1 MFDARRPFG
10 WLFLLLPA
18 LVALA
23 VSAQTLPT
31 TMINDI
37 VYRADG
43 TPAGGTLLISW
54 PEFTTAAGGA
64 VAAGNTAAVLGTGG
78 ALSVGLVANAN
89 ATPANTV
96 YTVVYQLNDG
106 TEKTEYWV
114 VPTTSP
120 TTISAVRTILGAGNS
135 ASQMAT
141 QQYVNA
147 ALAAKANDVAV
158 VHLNG
163 TETIIGAKQFTVA
176 PGLPTPTHPTDA
188 ANKLYVDNSVQN
200 VGNGSYLSTAG
211 GTMTGPLTLS
221 GDPVAPGQAATKRY
235 ADLGFAGKADLV
247 AGLIPTGEM
256 GTGTAN
262 NTLCLH
268 GDSTWGGCG
277 SSSNAVSIQ
286 NIPVD
291 TTTPTDNQVITYVA
305 SLGKYEPKPGGG
317 VTAGM
322 QAVKYATD
330 FNWSQL
336 PSTDLSTPGVKT
348 VNLPTCAAGVTGT
361 EPWYYVYISGTGAAE
376 AVLVTGG
383 SCTGNGQSGTLQFTT
398 LNAHPAGY
406 AITSASGGLQ
416 EALIVARFM
425 PTNPAGPSQS
435 GKVIVPPGELQAYAR
450 ISIRAS
456 NVTVDFSGSIVNCY
470 MNDTCIFA
478 GDSINPNAFL
488 DVTLVNPRGR
498 PMVVSGQSP
507 FIEVNAQKTRLLNVS
522 TRIPPTGGTFSSY
535 VQVDND
541 QSFLLDGL
549 DTALATGSTDYGV
562 LCNASVCN
570 PVIYAPGPFSTN
582 AAVGWLK
589 NLNISMQCAGN
600 GVDWQSGNTLRIS
613 DSVIQGFAQYGV
625 RAGVKRGGYGGFELD
640 NVYEEVGSCTNPAG
654 AIGQAGVIAQGAT
667 VKVEGAITPVG
678 SVPLFAN
685 TGSTDYRYY
694 IVANSTTYGASN
706 PLYAGRALTSGSGS
720 ITVTTPDVA
729 GASNF
734 DLLRVTYVSPNNP
747 REQSPYGTGNY
758 AVARNVT
765 RGSACTNGVCTFTD
779 TQATLQ
785 SYTVA
790 TPIYFP
796 LLDFWPGN
804 LILTT
809 NRDSAGVLDAAT
821 AWMDN
826 APSDIVG
833 VQGTVA
839 PAVISTTCNAIAG
852 WTPLWLSC
860 YTSMA
865 PSVFYEQGAFLLAV
879 KPNQDGGL
887 RTNLKGRLNFPTL
900 GTAPGH
906 IITLSDSNFQ
916 KTIATANNRPSN
928 DANDAFVGYDQGN
941 GNPGTVGISLGAPVS
956 ISNYIGNVGD
966 GTNWLERLTSGL
978 KEFKTSVQLDNTL
991 TVAGTAQAS
1000 SLLTTGTG
1008 SWAVQGSYGTLS
1020 PAAAGKSA
1028 IGFGASGKLQV
1039 SENGGTVVEVAKL
1052 DGGGNVSEN
1061 ANTATQ
1067 LAQAPTQCN
1076 GSFATGVQANG
1087 NANCSIADVVQLAE
1101 TTPPNGIPNYGIFWF
1116 DSSCHC
1122 PKVISNNGQAVQLGL
1137 LNVFNL
1143 DANTLEEYNGANP
1156 QTLNVYGTRTDASD
1170 YERMRL
1176 GYDTTDGYFFVGSD
1190 AAGSGTQRGLG
1201 FWMQG
1206 SLRWAVDPSFNFKPW
1221 FDNAKDVGTPT
1232 QRVKHL
1238 YTGTYVDTTA
1248 GALAT
1253 DLPNATTTGTTL
1265 NKLAKVTGSPATA
1278 IIASTSDTGGVIGVV
1293 VDGAGTTLS
1302 AQIARGGQASC
1313 VFDGGTT
1320 AGDYVQI
1327 SSTTAGDCHD
1337 AGASYPGIGQVLGR
1351 VLSTNASAGTYA
1363 MLVAGSEVQAP
1374 AAGLVSTVFGRAGT
1388 ITAQTGDYS
1397 VGQVT
1402 GAAALAS
1409 PTFTGTPT
1417 APTQATS
1424 DNSTA
1429 IATDAWVKAQG
1440 YGTGG
1445 GGVASGTQATPY
1457 FNTDGATGN
1466 ATSPVYINAALE
1478 PGADA
1483 CAQIAA
1489 AGTAAA
1495 GGTVNATAFT
1505 GHQVCSAANAQAML
1519 SGWTSGG
1526 VLELGSPVAFYVPL
1540 TMSNTGSASSCT
1552 SQCEPPAGTIVRPN
1566 HVTIHGKG
1574 APTVSVGG
1582 TYGTSITACKV
1593 TQVSNSSI
1601 SESGTTVTVLGSF
1614 TGSSIGAGTN
1624 NVLVE
1629 NSSVAGYN
1637 GIWSV
1642 TSSSSTQIQFT
1653 AGAGIASCS
1662 SNCGGSQ
1669 LAPGKVTNLPVTGCT
1684 APATRE
1690 YPLTST
1696 TLVYSGSPD
1705 YRAYLKLVFPNTG
1718 NMVWGKEPVRI
1729 EGSNNLDNDGSW
1741 TVCQLTQVVSGSSDP
1756 DCPANPSITAGVET
1770 AYVAVPSGLVS
1781 ATIST
1786 GTVGAITVSGGSP
1799 LVAPIL
1805 NGTAGSPNKIFIKN
1819 GGQYPA
1825 TFTPTCSTS
1834 GTSTCTAA
1842 LMTSCSA
1849 SWCGVLH
1856 AEIPILD
1863 DGPGS
1868 ILYAYGQETDHLS
1881 IDCMSN
1887 PDCVA
1892 YRSLYANE
1900 NSEAHNMTLTGS
1912 PERQVDFHTFL
1923 AQNAGGFDDVRL
1935 TAGAA
1940 TCTVGTEGAFFGDS
1954 GPHGVKDM
1962 TIDMSACSPVVINAG
1977 MRVETDLV
1985 PFYVMGG
1992 HTENALWAALLGQG
2006 APGASFQ
2013 ADSWEGAPVANL
2025 ATTDGAYQNFAQA
2038 AIKVS
2043 TNYQLMSNGAPTT
2056 TDYVFINT
2064 RRNNTSGMTIA
2075 DDLVGQYIT
2084 DASTS
2089 LHAYDGGPGE
2099 TGSFLGLCNNCI
2111 SQLYGMALGNGGLQA
2126 PAVYDSNGNEGLAIS
2141 PTANAVDYLKVANGA
2156 AGNPGTVTL
2165 TAAGSDTNINLNLV
2179 SKGTGTVQCNG
2190 GSCAGAGYPGAGIAN
2205 STGSAW
2211 GASYSTTGSGTAL
2224 TLSVSPAFTGTPTA
2238 PTQSALNNSTDLAT
2252 TAYADSGVAVE
2263 KSRALAA
2270 EALLA
2275 PIASPTFTGTP
2286 VVPGY
2291 AKTGTLVSGNYAS
2304 ATAAGTIGD
2313 SSVAAGPYAIGWMTE
2328 LTGGNNG
2335 VLPSSSANK
2344 AMMWGVTLTYP
2355 LSTSQVTY
2363 DIGSNSDNTATNNY
2377 DLGLFNSSGTLV
2389 LNLNSGTLHGSSFA
2403 PATGAF
2409 TLSWAQGAKTLQPG
2423 NYYLMYYTSNT
2434 TSTPPTLVSPSATAF
2449 TFYKGEAGGSG
2460 TCGTTQG
2467 SGGFAIT
2474 PLTGGA
2480 LPASITAP
2488 ANSYSWGACLPAI
2501 WIH

>member
-1 MFDARRPFG
+1 MFDARRPLG
-10 WLFLLLPA
+10 WLFLLLPV

-43 TPAGGTLLISW
+43 TPAEGTLLISW

-78 ALSVGLVANAN
+78 ALSVGLVPNAN

-96 YTVVYQLNDG
+96 YTVVYQLDDG
-106 TEKTEYWV
+106 TEKTEYWI

-120 TTISAVRTILGAGNS
+120 TTISAVRTTLGAGNS

-221 GDPVAPGQAATKRY
+221 GDPSAPGQAATKRY
-235 ADLGFAGKADLV
+235 ADLGLSGKADLT
-247 AGLIPTGEM
+247 AGLVPTGEM

-286 NIPVD
+286 SVPVD

-336 PSTDLSTPGVKT
+336 PATDLSTPGVKT
-348 VNLPTCAAGVTGT
+348 VNLTACAAGVTGT
-361 EPWYYVYISGTGAAE
+361 EPWYYVYISGTGTAE
-376 AVLVTGG
+376 ASLVTGG
-383 SCTGNGQSGTLQFTT
+383 TCTGNGQAGTVQFTT

-406 AITSASGGLQ
+406 TITSASGGLQ

-425 PTNPAGPSQS
+425 PTNPTGASQS

-470 MNDTCIFA
+470 MADTCIFA
-478 GDSINPNAFL
+478 GDVVNPNAYL

-498 PMVVSGQSP
+498 PMVVSGQNP
-507 FIEVNAQKTRLLNVS
+507 FIEVNSQKTRLLNVS

-549 DTALATGSTDYGV
+549 DTAIATGSTDYGV

-678 SVPLFAN
+678 SIPLFAN

-694 IVANSTTYGASN
+694 IVANSATFGASN

-720 ITVTTPDVA
+720 ITVTTPDIA
-729 GASNF
+729 GASTF
-734 DLLRVTYVSPNNP
+734 DLLRVTYSSPNNA
-747 REQSPYGTGNY
+747 REQAPYGAGNY

-765 RGSACTNGVCTFTD
+765 RASACTNGVCTFTD

-790 TPIYFP
+790 TPAYFP
-796 LLDFWPGN
+796 LLDYWPGN

-821 AWMDN
+821 AWMDS

-839 PAVISTTCNAIAG
+839 PAVISTNCSAISG

-860 YTSMA
+860 YTSMS
-865 PSVFYEQGAFLLAV
+865 PGVFYEQGALLLAV

-928 DANDAFVGYDQGN
+928 DANDAFLGYDQGN
-941 GNPGTVGISLGAPVS
+941 GNPWTVGISLGAPVS

-966 GTNWLERLTSGL
+966 GTNWLERLTSAG

-1039 SENGGTVVEVAKL
+1039 SENGGAVAEVAKL

-1067 LAQAPTQCN
+1067 LATTPTQCN
-1076 GSFATGVQANG
+1076 GSFATGVQPNG

-1116 DSSCHC
+1116 DSICHC

-1143 DANTLEEYNGANP
+1143 DANTLEEYNGASP

-1170 YERMRL
+1170 YERLRL
-1176 GYDTTDGYFFVGSD
+1176 GFDTTDGYFFVGAD
-1190 AAGSGTQRGLG
+1190 AAGTGLQRGLG
-1201 FWMQG
+1201 LWMQG
-1206 SLRWAVDPSFNFKPW
+1206 SLRWVVDSSFNFKPW
-1221 FDNAKDVGTPT
+1221 SDNVKDVGTPT
-1232 QRVKHL
+1232 LRLKHL

-1253 DLPNATTTGTTL
+1253 DLPNAATTGTTL

-1278 IIASTSDTGGVIGVV
+1278 IITSTSDTGGVIGVV

-1313 VFDGGTT
+1313 VFDGATT

-1337 AGASYPGIGQVLGR
+1337 GGASYPGIGQVLGR

-1363 MLVAGSEVQAP
+1363 MLVAGSEIQAP
-1374 AAGLVSTVFGRAGT
+1374 ASGAVSTVFGRAGT

-1397 VGQVT
+1397 VGQITGAAPLASPVLTGTPTAPTPTVGDNSTKVATTAYVQAQGYMAPTSTTQGYAVTASGGNLGASSLFVDASQFSGSDICAQIAAARASASCQSANGCKVVAPFAGKNNCAGSPFNGWGEGGELSLSGAGVVDLRVSATVFVPNSVQLHGMGVTNPGSVSGTIIRACNPNIFSCSPAFAVPSEAVSGGISVTGTTATVTVNNTLGAGQDVFIYGGPGPFSSYHSFVIASIGACSPTCTGFTIPVASGTSNCATTCSGATVYEGTPLIQLGGITGGKSYGVEVDHLTADCAWVPGCVGFANSVSEEGSYWQHVNATNSGMLFRITSQGTSYGGVAAYQGGANNSGPYVDMIGQFLKESCELTSGTNNCFSQVGTNNAVYDDTAHANSQNIDVLNCDSIGLSVDGTTASANKLKTKVTDFTMSANSQSAGAVGGISPAMDKATCGTAYAGRAPMGVFAAGFDAHIDTYHLEYWQGNSEIGGNASLNPEFPGAPTQNVILENAEMCCGGDSAAYAVDIGGTNTVVNSGAQNWTYLAATKMMNDNQTGNTCNGGENTEGYYLLGNNANQVLSTCTGVNNALTGIAPLASPTFTGVPTAPTPATSDNSTKIATTAWVNAQAYSTGGSSAVASVFGRTGAVTASSGDYSVSQVT

-1409 PTFTGTPT
+1409 PTFTGTP
-1417 APTQATS
+1417 
-1424 DNSTA
+1424 
-1429 IATDAWVKAQG
+1429 
-1440 YGTGG
+1440 
-1445 GGVASGTQATPY
+1445 
-1457 FNTDGATGN
+1457 
-1466 ATSPVYINAALE
+1466 
-1478 PGADA
+1478 
-1483 CAQIAA
+1483 
-1489 AGTAAA
+1489 
-1495 GGTVNATAFT
+1495 
-1505 GHQVCSAANAQAML
+1505 
-1519 SGWTSGG
+1519 
-1526 VLELGSPVAFYVPL
+1526 
-1540 TMSNTGSASSCT
+1540 
-1552 SQCEPPAGTIVRPN
+1552 
-1566 HVTIHGKG
+1566 
-1574 APTVSVGG
+1574 
-1582 TYGTSITACKV
+1582 
-1593 TQVSNSSI
+1593 
-1601 SESGTTVTVLGSF
+1601 
-1614 TGSSIGAGTN
+1614 
-1624 NVLVE
+1624 
-1629 NSSVAGYN
+1629 
-1637 GIWSV
+1637 
-1642 TSSSSTQIQFT
+1642 
-1653 AGAGIASCS
+1653 
-1662 SNCGGSQ
+1662 
-1669 LAPGKVTNLPVTGCT
+1669 
-1684 APATRE
+1684 
-1690 YPLTST
+1690 
-1696 TLVYSGSPD
+1696 
-1705 YRAYLKLVFPNTG
+1705 
-1718 NMVWGKEPVRI
+1718 
-1729 EGSNNLDNDGSW
+1729 
-1741 TVCQLTQVVSGSSDP
+1741 
-1756 DCPANPSITAGVET
+1756 
-1770 AYVAVPSGLVS
+1770 
-1781 ATIST
+1781 
-1786 GTVGAITVSGGSP
+1786 
-1799 LVAPIL
+1799 
-1805 NGTAGSPNKIFIKN
+1805 
-1819 GGQYPA
+1819 
-1825 TFTPTCSTS
+1825 
-1834 GTSTCTAA
+1834 
-1842 LMTSCSA
+1842 
-1849 SWCGVLH
+1849 
-1856 AEIPILD
+1856 
-1863 DGPGS
+1863 
-1868 ILYAYGQETDHLS
+1868 
-1881 IDCMSN
+1881 
-1887 PDCVA
+1887 
-1892 YRSLYANE
+1892 
-1900 NSEAHNMTLTGS
+1900 
-1912 PERQVDFHTFL
+1912 
-1923 AQNAGGFDDVRL
+1923 
-1935 TAGAA
+1935 
-1940 TCTVGTEGAFFGDS
+1940 
-1954 GPHGVKDM
+1954 
-1962 TIDMSACSPVVINAG
+1962 
-1977 MRVETDLV
+1977 
-1985 PFYVMGG
+1985 
-1992 HTENALWAALLGQG
+1992 
-2006 APGASFQ
+2006 
-2013 ADSWEGAPVANL
+2013 
-2025 ATTDGAYQNFAQA
+2025 
-2038 AIKVS
+2038 
-2043 TNYQLMSNGAPTT
+2043 
-2056 TDYVFINT
+2056 
-2064 RRNNTSGMTIA
+2064 
-2075 DDLVGQYIT
+2075 
-2084 DASTS
+2084 
-2089 LHAYDGGPGE
+2089 
-2099 TGSFLGLCNNCI
+2099 
-2111 SQLYGMALGNGGLQA
+2111 
-2126 PAVYDSNGNEGLAIS
+2126 
-2141 PTANAVDYLKVANGA
+2141 
-2156 AGNPGTVTL
+2156 
-2165 TAAGSDTNINLNLV
+2165 
-2179 SKGTGTVQCNG
+2179 
-2190 GSCAGAGYPGAGIAN
+2190 
-2205 STGSAW
+2205 
-2211 GASYSTTGSGTAL
+2211 
-2224 TLSVSPAFTGTPTA
+2224 
-2238 PTQSALNNSTDLAT
+2238 
-2252 TAYADSGVAVE
+2252 
-2263 KSRALAA
+2263 
-2270 EALLA
+2270 
-2275 PIASPTFTGTP
+2275 

-2291 AKTGTLVSGNYAS
+2291 AATGTLVSGNYPK
-2304 ATAAGTIGD
+2304 ATGSGTIGD
-2313 SSVAAGPYAIGWMTE
+2313 STIAAGPYISVWS
-2328 LTGGNNG
+2328 
-2335 VLPSSSANK
+2335 LPGSVSTTTPVACSSSANK
-2344 AMMWGVTLTYP
+2344 ATVWGLPLSYP
-2355 LSTSQVTY
+2355 LKTSNIAYYVQGADNTSNTY
-2363 DIGSNSDNTATNNY
+2363 DIGIYNT
-2377 DLGLFNSSGTLV
+2377 SGTQIVHTGSLA
-2389 LNLNSGTLHGSSFA
+2389 GTTFA
-2403 PATGAF
+2403 PSTGYK
-2409 TLSWAQGAKTLQPG
+2409 AQTWTAANTVIQPG
-2423 NYYLMYYTSNT
+2423 NYYIALTC
-2434 TSTPPTLVSPSATAF
+2434 SAT
-2449 TFYKGEAGGSG
+2449 SG
-2460 TCGTTQG
+2460 TATFGYTFTWASAANTVESLSSG
-2467 SGGFAIT
+2467 SGGT
-2474 PLTGGA
+2474 
-2480 LPASITAP
+2480 LPATQTVP
-2488 ANSYSWGACLPAI
+2488 GAVAMTNASTI
-2501 WIH
+2501 QFAVY